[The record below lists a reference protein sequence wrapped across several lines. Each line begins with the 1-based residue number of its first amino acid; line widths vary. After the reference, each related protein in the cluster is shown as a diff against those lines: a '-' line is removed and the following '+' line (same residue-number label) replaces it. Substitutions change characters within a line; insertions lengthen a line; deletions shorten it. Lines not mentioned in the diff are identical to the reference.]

1 MGQIRVLVFTEV
13 VMNGKP
19 IIRSISGLCRKVE
32 NCVERETF
40 SNLCGSNL
48 VNSSVASRFPLL
60 IESMLSRLVG
70 PRIAAGIWEFL
81 VFGLKQA
88 ASCVFAGSFLFLLA
102 ISGHVSIPGLARYD
116 FLFLSAIAIQ
126 IVLIAL
132 RLENWR
138 EVAVLSVFHLVG
150 VGLELFKTSPSIRSW
165 SYPEP
170 AFFHLRTVPLYSGFM
185 YASVA
190 SYIMQSWRI
199 MRLRLTEFPSFT
211 LAVGLSAA
219 IYANFFTN
227 HYMVDMRWP
236 LAACVLLLF
245 RRTQVNFVVIK
256 KERRMPLALAFLL
269 IGFFIWIA
277 ENIATY
283 FGAWQYPHQKRQWA
297 IVGPTKISSW
307 MLLVIISFIVVAALK
322 EIFPKQQQEVFS
334 SEEEVATEPV
344 QAEPEDTALA

>member
-1 MGQIRVLVFTEV
+1 
-13 VMNGKP
+13 
-19 IIRSISGLCRKVE
+19 
-32 NCVERETF
+32 
-40 SNLCGSNL
+40 
-48 VNSSVASRFPLL
+48 
-60 IESMLSRLVG
+60 MLSHLVG
-70 PRIAAGIWEFL
+70 PRIASAIYEFL

-102 ISGHVSIPGLARYD
+102 ISSHVSIPGLARYD

-126 IVLIAL
+126 IVLIAV

-138 EVAVLSVFHLVG
+138 EVAVLSLFHLIG
-150 VGLELFKTSPSIRSW
+150 MGLELYKTSPTIRSW

-170 AFFHLRTVPLYSGFM
+170 AFFHLKTVPLYSGFM

-199 MRLRLTEFPSFT
+199 MRLRITEFPSFM
-211 LAVGLSAA
+211 LAVSLSAA

-227 HYMVDMRWP
+227 HYIVDLRWP

-245 RRTQVNFVVIK
+245 RRTHVNFIVTR
-256 KERRMPLALAFLL
+256 KERRMPLSLSFVL
-269 IGFFIWIA
+269 IGFFIWVA

-307 MLLVIISFIVVAALK
+307 MLLVIISFIIVAALK
-322 EIFPKQQQEVFS
+322 EIFPKQQEVFS
-334 SEEEVATEPV
+334 ADEEPLQAQTSEAD
-344 QAEPEDTALA
+344 AEDKPALA

>member
-1 MGQIRVLVFTEV
+1 M
-13 VMNGKP
+13 
-19 IIRSISGLCRKVE
+19 
-32 NCVERETF
+32 
-40 SNLCGSNL
+40 
-48 VNSSVASRFPLL
+48 
-60 IESMLSRLVG
+60 
-70 PRIAAGIWEFL
+70 
-81 VFGLKQA
+81 FGVKQA
-88 ASCVFAGSFLFLLA
+88 AACVFAGSFLFLLA
-102 ISGHVSIPGLARYD
+102 ISSHVSIPGLARYD

-126 IVLIAL
+126 ILLVTL

-138 EVAVLSVFHLVG
+138 EVAVLSVFHLIG

-170 AFFHLRTVPLYSGFM
+170 AFFHLKTVPLYSGFM

-190 SYIMQSWRI
+190 SYIMQAWRL
-199 MRLRLTEFPSFT
+199 MHVRLTKFPSFS
-211 LAVGLSAA
+211 LAVGLSVA

-227 HYMVDMRWP
+227 HYMIDLRWP

-245 RRTQVNFVVIK
+245 RGTYANFIVTT
-256 KERRMPLALAFLL
+256 KERRMPLVISFLL

-307 MLLVIISFIVVAALK
+307 MLLVIISFIIVAALK
-322 EIFPKQQQEVFS
+322 EIFPRQQEVIS
-334 SEEEVATEPV
+334 AEDALVTEKPD
-344 QAEPEDTALA
+344 QSNTEDKPALV

>member
-1 MGQIRVLVFTEV
+1 MKSFV
-13 VMNGKP
+13 V
-19 IIRSISGLCRKVE
+19 
-32 NCVERETF
+32 
-40 SNLCGSNL
+40 
-48 VNSSVASRFPLL
+48 SRFPLFV
-60 IESMLSRLVG
+60 EPMLSRWVG
-70 PRIAAGIWEFL
+70 PRIASGTCEFL
-81 VFGLKQA
+81 VFGIKQA

-102 ISGHVSIPGLARYD
+102 ISGRISIPGLARYD

-126 IVLIAL
+126 IVLVAVH
-132 RLENWR
+132 LENWR

-150 VGLELFKTSPSIRSW
+150 IGLELFKTSPAIRSW

-170 AFFHLRTVPLYSGFM
+170 AFFHLQTVPLYSGFM

-227 HYMVDMRWP
+227 HYITDLRWP

-245 RRTQVNFVVIK
+245 RRTHVNFVVIR
-256 KERRMPLALAFLL
+256 KERRMPLALSFVL
-269 IGFFIWIA
+269 IGFFIWVA

-307 MLLVIISFIVVAALK
+307 MLLVIISFIIVAALK
-322 EIFPKQQQEVFS
+322 EIFPKQREVFAAD
-334 SEEEVATEPV
+334 EELVAAQPSRPDT
-344 QAEPEDTALA
+344 EDTALA